1 MNKIFCIG
9 LGKLGLIFSHILAD
23 NNYIVYGYD
32 VSPEIY
38 DDIKKNTK
46 SSEPH
51 LNKLINKN
59 RKKFFFQKNFAEA
72 VNETEATFIILPTP
86 SKKKS

>member
-23 NNYIVYGYD
+23 NKYIVYGYD
-32 VSPEIY
+32 VSTEIY

-46 SSEPH
+46 
-51 LNKLINKN
+51 N
-59 RKKFFFQKNFAEA
+59 
-72 VNETEATFIILPTP
+72 
-86 SKKKS
+86 